1 MLDSTQNTTA
11 FDRSRSRTN
20 LTEKSNTLILRK
32 STTSIND
39 IMTPGK
45 FSRPQTSKA
54 KDGVSI
60 HFDFKQ
66 ALEKV

>member
-1 MLDSTQNTTA
+1 
-11 FDRSRSRTN
+11 
-20 LTEKSNTLILRK
+20 
-32 STTSIND
+32 
-39 IMTPGK
+39 MTPGK

-54 KDGVSI
+54 KDGASI